1 MDQEK
6 GTNRGKKIK
15 LTFTR
20 FVLASRC
27 CRCSSCLAFWSSC
40 LRRLASSSFS
50 FFNLSSSSFL
60 CWISSDVGLW
70 ATGLP
75 GKKLFKFPSKFE
87 GALAGDARTR
97 DLNLQYIRIT
107 INLIRFCT
115 PRTPT
120 VRYISI
126 RISFHAFKFQACRK
140 RGGWGALDPPFFGRT
155 VNPISHC
162 AFSSN
167 LFHGHL
173 AQIYI
178 DQVSDPENKKCSP
191 WKVFGK
197 NHPQILQ
204 LLSRRGPRSPEAR
217 LSQHYIGP

>member
-1 MDQEK
+1 MYWSIFHATVIKFEK
-6 GTNRGKKIK
+6 TSVIQYSKWIQKRELIGKKK
-15 LTFTR
+15 VKPTFTR

-50 FFNLSSSSFL
+50 FFSLSSSSFL

-107 INLIRFCT
+107 NNLIRLVLQICFSFFV
-115 PRTPT
+115 PHGLEFHVMHSNSKVQF
-120 VRYISI
+120 VRLVSKELNP
-126 RISFHAFKFQACRK
+126 FEC
-140 RGGWGALDPPFFGRT
+140 AL
-155 VNPISHC
+155 
-162 AFSSN
+162 
-167 LFHGHL
+167 LF
-173 AQIYI
+173 
-178 DQVSDPENKKCSP
+178 PEC
-191 WKVFGK
+191 K
-197 NHPQILQ
+197 NTQILYNSV
-204 LLSRRGPRSPEAR
+204 LKF
-217 LSQHYIGP
+217 ID

>member
-1 MDQEK
+1 MYWLIFYATVINFERNSKWTQKRELV
-6 GTNRGKKIK
+6 GKKRVK

-50 FFNLSSSSFL
+50 FFSLSSSSFL

-107 INLIRFCT
+107 INLIRFFTTRCGT
-115 PRTPT
+115 HGLEFYDMHSNSRP
-120 VRYISI
+120 V
-126 RISFHAFKFQACRK
+126 A
-140 RGGWGALDPPFFGRT
+140 GGGAGGL
-155 VNPISHC
+155 
-162 AFSSN
+162 
-167 LFHGHL
+167 
-173 AQIYI
+173 
-178 DQVSDPENKKCSP
+178 
-191 WKVFGK
+191 
-197 NHPQILQ
+197 
-204 LLSRRGPRSPEAR
+204 
-217 LSQHYIGP
+217 